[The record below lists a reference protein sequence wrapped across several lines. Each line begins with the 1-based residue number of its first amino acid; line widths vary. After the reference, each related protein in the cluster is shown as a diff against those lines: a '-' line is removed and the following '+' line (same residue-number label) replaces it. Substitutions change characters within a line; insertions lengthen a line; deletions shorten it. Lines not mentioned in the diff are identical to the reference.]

1 MENVMKNDDLK
12 VNLYRQYERIRKP
25 AYPVIKSDPEK
36 GVEDLRR
43 YMDEKGETFDIVL
56 FDLPGTLRSEG
67 VVHTVAAMD
76 YIFVPVSYTHL
87 YNAAGLPPPFPGRF

>member
-1 MENVMKNDDLK
+1 MCIRD
-12 VNLYRQYERIRKP
+12 RYERIRKP

-67 VVHTVAAMD
+67 VVHTCLL
-76 YIFVPVSYTHL
+76 YTSQVKKRR
-87 YNAAGLPPPFPGRF
+87 NKSENNISK